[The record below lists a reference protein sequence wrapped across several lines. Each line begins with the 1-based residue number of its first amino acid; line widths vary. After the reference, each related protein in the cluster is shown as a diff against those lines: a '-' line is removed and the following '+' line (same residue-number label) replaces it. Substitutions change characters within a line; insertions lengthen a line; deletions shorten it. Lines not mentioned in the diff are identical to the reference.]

1 MSRNGREV
9 TDTELAVLRLLWKT
23 DDATIRE
30 LTDALYPDGGHS
42 HYATVQSLLDRLQ
55 TKGFVEREKNG
66 RVNLYRASV
75 SRSELAGRRLRATAD
90 ALFDGSM
97 APLLTHL
104 VDSADLKPDEITALR
119 ELVDQLDGG
128 NSRPAEGRSLR
139 WNSSS
144 PSV

>member
-1 MSRNGREV
+1 MSWKGREV

-55 TKGFVEREKNG
+55 QKGFVERKKDG
-66 RVNLYRASV
+66 RVNRYRASISRAELV
-75 SRSELAGRRLRATAD
+75 SRRLRATAD
-90 ALFDGSM
+90 ALCDGAM

-104 VDSADLKPDEITALR
+104 VDNASLQPEEISALR
-119 ELVDQLDGG
+119 DLVNQLDTG
-128 NSRPAEGRSLR
+128 A
-139 WNSSS
+139 
-144 PSV
+144 PSHDKGDD

>member
-1 MSRNGREV
+1 MSLNGREV

-55 TKGFVEREKNG
+55 AKGFVEREKQG
-66 RVNLYRASV
+66 RINRFQASV
-75 SRSELAGRRLRATAD
+75 SRAEFAGHRLRATAD

-104 VDSADLKPDEITALR
+104 VDSANLGPDEITALR
-119 ELVDQLDGG
+119 ELVDQLDDGD
-128 NSRPAEGRSLR
+128 SRRRNGDS
-139 WNSSS
+139 
-144 PSV
+144 

>member
-1 MSRNGREV
+1 MGRNGFEI

-55 TKGFVEREKNG
+55 VKGFVAREKVG
-66 RVNLYRASV
+66 RVNRYRSSV

-104 VDSADLKPDEITALR
+104 VDKAHLRPDEITALR
-119 ELVDQLDGG
+119 ELVDQLDDGS
-128 NSRPAEGRSLR
+128 SRRPKGDS
-139 WNSSS
+139 
-144 PSV
+144 

>member
-1 MSRNGREV
+1 MGRNGHEI
-9 TDTELAVLRLLWKT
+9 TDTELEVLRQLWRRN
-23 DDATIRE
+23 DATIRE

-55 TKGFVEREKNG
+55 AKGFVEREKDG
-66 RVNLYRASV
+66 RLNRYRASV

-104 VDSADLKPDEITALR
+104 VDSADLGPEEITALR
-119 ELVDQLDGG
+119 QLVDQLDDGESNRRKG
-128 NSRPAEGRSLR
+128 DR
-139 WNSSS
+139 
-144 PSV
+144 

>member
-1 MSRNGREV
+1 MGRNGQEI
-9 TDTELAVLRLLWKT
+9 TDTELTVLRQLWRR

-55 TKGFVEREKNG
+55 GKGCVDREKDG
-66 RVNLYRASV
+66 RINRYRAV
-75 SRSELAGRRLRATAD
+75 ITRADLARRRLRATAD

-104 VDSADLKPDEITALR
+104 VDNSDLQPEEISALR
-119 ELVDQLDGG
+119 DLIDRLDSGDAG
-128 NSRPAEGRSLR
+128 EA
-139 WNSSS
+139 
-144 PSV
+144 

>member
-1 MSRNGREV
+1 MNRNGREI
-9 TDTELAVLRLLWKT
+9 TETELAVLRQLWGR
-23 DDATIRE
+23 DEATIRE

-55 TKGFVEREKNG
+55 AKGFVEREKNG
-66 RVNLYRASV
+66 RINRYRASV

-104 VDSADLKPDEITALR
+104 VDNAKLRPDEITALR
-119 ELVDQLDGG
+119 ELVDQLDDGDSG
-128 NSRPAEGRSLR
+128 RGKGSR
-139 WNSSS
+139 
-144 PSV
+144 